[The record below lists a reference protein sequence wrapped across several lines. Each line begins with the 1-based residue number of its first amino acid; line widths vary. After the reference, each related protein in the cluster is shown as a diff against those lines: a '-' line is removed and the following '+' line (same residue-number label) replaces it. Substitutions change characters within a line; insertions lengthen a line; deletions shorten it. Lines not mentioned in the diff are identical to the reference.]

1 MDTYTEVVVLKVH
14 IATLRWFPGRSRV
27 VDVVVVVVSSGG
39 RGGGGARACGGLS

>member
-14 IATLRWFPGRSRV
+14 TATLRWFPGRSRV

-39 RGGGGARACGGLS
+39 SGDSGARACGGLS

>member
-27 VDVVVVVVSSGG
+27 VDVVVVSSGG
-39 RGGGGARACGGLS
+39 SGGRGARACGGLS